1 MTGYDQPGSAFP
13 SSHRKGARIQLWVAQ
28 GPGLSAEDRAT
39 VSTEALI
46 PMTRDSTP
54 RTPWE
59 RSCGASEG
67 Q

>member
-1 MTGYDQPGSAFP
+1 MAGYDQPGSGFP
-13 SSHRKGARIQLWVAQ
+13 SSHRQGARIQLWVAQ
-28 GPGLSAEDRAT
+28 GPGFSAEDRPT

-54 RTPWE
+54 QGPWE